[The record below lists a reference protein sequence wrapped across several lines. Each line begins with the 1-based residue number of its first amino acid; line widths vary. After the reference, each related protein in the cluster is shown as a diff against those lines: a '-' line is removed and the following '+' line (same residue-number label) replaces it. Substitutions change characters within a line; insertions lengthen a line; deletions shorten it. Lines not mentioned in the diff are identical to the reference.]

1 LSPHVATI
9 ATVAGQPI
17 SVSVLEER
25 IALLRRGPRGRHLPP
40 PGSPGYGDACRW
52 VVRELVTEAVLEH
65 EARARGLTEPSQLVL
80 AVTEGVAVSR
90 DEVRSYYDRNPDLYR
105 RGATVI
111 PFEEAQ
117 ASIEHELL
125 LAARIRAFDLW
136 LEQRRQ
142 ALAAVEPDY
151 EHPAD
156 PSYGFPSHRH

>member
-1 LSPHVATI
+1 MIAHI

-17 SVSVLEER
+17 PASVLEGR
-25 IALLRRGPRGRHLPP
+25 LALMRRGPRGRHVPP

-65 EARARGLTEPSQLVL
+65 EARARGLTDLTQLVL
-80 AVTEGVAVSR
+80 AVTEGVVVS
-90 DEVRSYYDRNPDLYR
+90 DEEIRSYYDRNPDLYR
-105 RGATVI
+105 TAVAVI
-111 PFEEAQ
+111 PYESAE
-117 ASIEHELL
+117 ASIRQELL
-125 LAARIRAFDLW
+125 VAARVRAFDIW

-142 ALAAVEPDY
+142 EIAVVEPGY